1 MAEEKK
7 KRRLSEIF
15 SCFIPVSGAQREL
28 FQLAEDASVRID
40 SAHRMVE
47 VNFHLPRIFPK
58 NVLYETEAALAEAYA
73 QNSVRLFPHYPPELF
88 HESYISEILME
99 A

>member
-15 SCFIPVSGAQREL
+15 SRFIPVSGAQREL
-28 FQLAEDASVRID
+28 FQLAEEASVRID

-58 NVLYETEAALAEAYA
+58 TVLYETDDRLCCG
-73 QNSVRLFPHYPPELF
+73 NRDHITICSVPPTAN
-88 HESYISEILME
+88 ESRNGKRHF
-99 A
+99 